1 MEKRRNSRT
10 SNLKSATT
18 KAKATV
24 KSTVEK
30 IEKTPAAEKT
40 VKAVKKATE
49 TVAAKAPEVVEEVKN
64 TVKNHKISGIT
75 LEIFE
80 TSITVADL
88 EVAVKKDA
96 EAKGYEAMENAG
108 VEVNKIEDVT
118 EFKAAVSDVVEQ
130 YKNQD
135 PLIKA
140 FVEMVE
146 GIE

>member
-1 MEKRRNSRT
+1 MEGSVPLWRKKRNSRAT

-75 LEIFE
+75 LEIFLRHPSQLP
-80 TSITVADL
+80 TL
-88 EVAVKKDA
+88 RQLLRKMQKQ
-96 EAKGYEAMENAG
+96 K
-108 VEVNKIEDVT
+108 
-118 EFKAAVSDVVEQ
+118 
-130 YKNQD
+130 
-135 PLIKA
+135 P
-140 FVEMVE
+140 
-146 GIE
+146 

>member
-49 TVAAKAPEVVEEVKN
+49 TVAAKAPEVVEEEVKN

-88 EVAVKKDA
+88 EAAVKKDA
-96 EAKGYEAMENAG
+96 EAKGLKGKELHIYVNA
-108 VEVNKIEDVT
+108 EER
-118 EFKAAVSDVVEQ
+118 AAYYTADGEGSDD
-130 YKNQD
+130 YRID
-135 PLIKA
+135 LTTL
-140 FVEMVE
+140 
-146 GIE
+146 

>member
-1 MEKRRNSRT
+1 MEKKRTSRAT

-30 IEKTPAAEKT
+30 IEKTPAT
-40 VKAVKKATE
+40 I
-49 TVAAKAPEVVEEVKN
+49 AAKAPEVVEEVKN

-88 EVAVKKDA
+88 ETAVKKDA
-96 EAKGYEAMENAG
+96 EAKGLKGKELHIYVNAEERAAYYTADG
-108 VEVNKIEDVT
+108 EGSDDYKIDLT
-118 EFKAAVSDVVEQ
+118 T
-130 YKNQD
+130 
-135 PLIKA
+135 L
-140 FVEMVE
+140 
-146 GIE
+146 

>member
-88 EVAVKKDA
+88 EA
-96 EAKGYEAMENAG
+96 AKGLKGKELHIYVNA
-108 VEVNKIEDVT
+108 EER
-118 EFKAAVSDVVEQ
+118 AAYYTADGAGSDD
-130 YKNQD
+130 YRID
-135 PLIKA
+135 LTTL
-140 FVEMVE
+140 
-146 GIE
+146 

>member
-1 MEKRRNSRT
+1 MEKKRTSKAT

-30 IEKTPAAEKT
+30 IEKTPAAEN
-40 VKAVKKATE
+40 
-49 TVAAKAPEVVEEVKN
+49 VAAKAPEVVEEVKN

-88 EVAVKKDA
+88 ETAVKKDA
-96 EAKGYEAMENAG
+96 EAKGLKGKELHIYVNAEERAAYYTADG
-108 VEVNKIEDVT
+108 EGSDDYKIDLT
-118 EFKAAVSDVVEQ
+118 T
-130 YKNQD
+130 
-135 PLIKA
+135 L
-140 FVEMVE
+140 
-146 GIE
+146 

>member
-1 MEKRRNSRT
+1 MEKKRTSKAT

-40 VKAVKKATE
+40 VKATE

-88 EVAVKKDA
+88 ETAVKKDA
-96 EAKGYEAMENAG
+96 EAKGLKGKELHIYVNAEERAAYYTADG
-108 VEVNKIEDVT
+108 EGSDDYKIDLT
-118 EFKAAVSDVVEQ
+118 T
-130 YKNQD
+130 
-135 PLIKA
+135 L
-140 FVEMVE
+140 
-146 GIE
+146 

>member
-1 MEKRRNSRT
+1 MEKKRNNRAT
-10 SNLKSATT
+10 NNLKSATT

-49 TVAAKAPEVVEEVKN
+49 TVAAKAPEVVEEVKS
-64 TVKNHKISGIT
+64 HKISGIT

-88 EVAVKKDA
+88 ETAVKKDA
-96 EAKGYEAMENAG
+96 EAKGLKGKELHIYVNA
-108 VEVNKIEDVT
+108 EER
-118 EFKAAVSDVVEQ
+118 AAYYTADGEGSDD
-130 YKNQD
+130 YRID
-135 PLIKA
+135 LTTL
-140 FVEMVE
+140 
-146 GIE
+146 

>member
-1 MEKRRNSRT
+1 MEKKRNSRAT

-88 EVAVKKDA
+88 ETAVKKDA
-96 EAKGYEAMENAG
+96 EAKGLKGKELH
-108 VEVNKIEDVT
+108 IL
-118 EFKAAVSDVVEQ
+118 S
-130 YKNQD
+130 
-135 PLIKA
+135 LIHIS
-140 FVEMVE
+140 EPTRH
-146 GIE
+146 

>member
-75 LEIFE
+75 
-80 TSITVADL
+80 VADL
-88 EVAVKKDA
+88 EAAVKKDA
-96 EAKGYEAMENAG
+96 EAKGLKGKELHIYVNA
-108 VEVNKIEDVT
+108 EER
-118 EFKAAVSDVVEQ
+118 AAYYTADGEGSDD
-130 YKNQD
+130 YRID
-135 PLIKA
+135 LTTL
-140 FVEMVE
+140 
-146 GIE
+146 

>member
-1 MEKRRNSRT
+1 MEKKRNSRAT

-64 TVKNHKISGIT
+64 HIYVNAEERAAYYTADGEGSDDYKIDLTT
-75 LEIFE
+75 L
-80 TSITVADL
+80 
-88 EVAVKKDA
+88 
-96 EAKGYEAMENAG
+96 
-108 VEVNKIEDVT
+108 
-118 EFKAAVSDVVEQ
+118 
-130 YKNQD
+130 
-135 PLIKA
+135 
-140 FVEMVE
+140 
-146 GIE
+146 

>member
-1 MEKRRNSRT
+1 MEKKRNSRAT

-49 TVAAKAPEVVEEVKN
+49 TVAAKAPEVVE
-64 TVKNHKISGIT
+64 
-75 LEIFE
+75 IFE

-88 EVAVKKDA
+88 ETAVKKDA
-96 EAKGYEAMENAG
+96 EAKGLKGKELHIYVNAEERAAYYTADG
-108 VEVNKIEDVT
+108 EGSDDYKIDLT
-118 EFKAAVSDVVEQ
+118 T
-130 YKNQD
+130 
-135 PLIKA
+135 L
-140 FVEMVE
+140 
-146 GIE
+146 